1 MSVTI
6 WILFALGTWLVVM
19 GTVYICADVVKDV
32 DEAQSRVLTAGRR
45 QRFVDPPHATRPRA
59 TESRRRISQVGG

>member
-1 MSVTI
+1 
-6 WILFALGTWLVVM
+6 M

-45 QRFVDPPHATRPRA
+45 QRFVDPPPATRLGA
-59 TESRRRISQVGG
+59 TEPRRRISQVGG